1 MPLPENLRYSVELF
15 DGRGNLVEVLARL
28 KSIDAAHAAYDVY
41 LTLAREPDH
50 VLTLRQ
56 KAQVLRRSDRG

>member
-1 MPLPENLRYSVELF
+1 MTLPEDLGYSIELF
-15 DGRGNLVEVLARL
+15 DLDGNLVEVLARL
-28 KSIDAAHAAYDVY
+28 KSVDAAHAAYDVQ
-41 LTLAREPDH
+41 LTMARQPGP

>member
-1 MPLPENLRYSVELF
+1 
-15 DGRGNLVEVLARL
+15 VLARL
-28 KSIDAAHAAYDVY
+28 KSIDAAHAAYNVHM
-41 LTLAREPDH
+41 TMAREPDH